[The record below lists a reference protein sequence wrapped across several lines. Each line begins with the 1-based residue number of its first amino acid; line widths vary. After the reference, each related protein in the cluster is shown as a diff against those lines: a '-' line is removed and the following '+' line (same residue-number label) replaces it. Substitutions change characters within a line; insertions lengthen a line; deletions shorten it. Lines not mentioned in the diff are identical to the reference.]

1 MRAVVVGLLLLGL
14 CGSGA
19 QGEVQQTETR
29 DAGEETTKQTTP
41 DIWAEVRALRDMVVE
56 LKVELRNVEATVKDS
71 ESQVVELKAE
81 LIVTKMQVEQL
92 QRETS
97 VQAADLMSLETRL
110 TATESKTSDLEKE
123 NAVQAADLMSLE
135 TRLTAT
141 ESKTSDLEKENADL
155 QTRLSSSETELLLSK
170 SRIEQLE
177 RENAVQAADLMSL
190 ETRLTATESK
200 TSDLEKENAVQA
212 ADLMSLETRLTAT
225 ESKTSDLEKENAD
238 LQTRLSS
245 SESRIEQLERG
256 NAEKPKVAFYTALTD
271 AGHVGPFSTDI
282 TLKYSKVF
290 TNIGDAYNPNT
301 GFFTA
306 PVRGV
311 YYLQFTAC
319 GYQAGAMGVIVLKN
333 NQRVMGNGQW
343 KKDAGAEFV
352 TNSVVLE
359 LMAGDEIHLV
369 LPSSYFLFDNSDNY
383 STYSGALL
391 FTL

>member
-19 QGEVQQTETR
+19 QGEVQETETR

-71 ESQVVELKAE
+71 ESQVDELKAE

-97 VQAADLMSLETRL
+97 
-110 TATESKTSDLEKE
+110 
-123 NAVQAADLMSLE
+123 
-135 TRLTAT
+135 
-141 ESKTSDLEKENADL
+141 DL

-177 RENAVQAADLMSL
+177 RENA
-190 ETRLTATESK
+190 EE
-200 TSDLEKENAVQA
+200 
-212 ADLMSLETRLTAT
+212 
-225 ESKTSDLEKENAD
+225 
-238 LQTRLSS
+238 
-245 SESRIEQLERG
+245 
-256 NAEKPKVAFYTALTD
+256 PKVAFYTALTD
-271 AGHVGPFSTDI
+271 AGHVGPFNTDI

-290 TNIGDAYNPNT
+290 TNIGDAYSPNT

-311 YYLQFTAC
+311 YYLQFTAF
-319 GYQAGAMGVIVLKN
+319 GNQVGDMGVNVYKN
-333 NQRVMGNGQW
+333 NQKIMYNWDYKEQGGVEQL
-343 KKDAGAEFV
+343 

-369 LPSSYFLFDNSDNY
+369 LPAGLSLFDNSNNY
-383 STYSGALL
+383 STFSGALL

>member
-19 QGEVQQTETR
+19 QGEVQETETR
-29 DAGEETTKQTTP
+29 DAGEETTKQATP

-71 ESQVVELKAE
+71 ESQVDELKAE
-81 LIVTKMQVEQL
+81 LIFTKMQVEQL

-97 VQAADLMSLETRL
+97 
-110 TATESKTSDLEKE
+110 
-123 NAVQAADLMSLE
+123 
-135 TRLTAT
+135 
-141 ESKTSDLEKENADL
+141 DL

-177 RENAVQAADLMSL
+177 RENA
-190 ETRLTATESK
+190 
-200 TSDLEKENAVQA
+200 
-212 ADLMSLETRLTAT
+212 
-225 ESKTSDLEKENAD
+225 
-238 LQTRLSS
+238 
-245 SESRIEQLERG
+245 
-256 NAEKPKVAFYTALTD
+256 EKPKVAFYTALTE
-271 AGHVGPFSTDI
+271 GHVGPFNTDI

-290 TNIGDAYNPNT
+290 TNIGDAYSPNT
-301 GFFTA
+301 GIFTA

-319 GYQAGAMGVIVLKN
+319 GNQAGYIGVRVYKN
-333 NQRVMGNGQW
+333 NQKIMSNWER
-343 KKDAGAEFV
+343 KDNSSLIFF

-359 LMAGDEIHLV
+359 LMAGDTIHLV
-369 LPSSYFLFDNSDNY
+369 LPSGYSLYDDSNNY
-383 STYSGALL
+383 STFSGALL